1 MEINADKGKAGHGAD
16 LPKRDEGSGARI
28 LLVEDDPVFRSTVR
42 LTLKQLGHSVTVADN
57 AKSALEIAAGDTD
70 IQLLITDVIMPG
82 MNGPELARR
91 IKVILPHSKVLFI
104 SGYALATITERMGA
118 LELTPFLRKPFQRNQ
133 IEGCLKSILHV
144 SQG

>member
-1 MEINADKGKAGHGAD
+1 
-16 LPKRDEGSGARI
+16 
-28 LLVEDDPVFRSTVR
+28 VEDDPVFRSTVR